1 MSERVQP
8 RDPRRHR
15 RDETGS
21 GRRGGGGGLVFG
33 FLLLVA
39 GVLFLFDNIGMA
51 DIEPYYEWWPLALI
65 AIGIG
70 ELFGGS
76 RSGAAIWL
84 AIGGWFL
91 LNNFE
96 VIDANPFEILWPAL
110 WIAVGG
116 ILVWQSLTQ
125 PRIVPGGE
133 RMSAL
138 AVMAGN
144 VQRAAGASVRS
155 VQATAVMGGCEID
168 LRKMAPGERET
179 VVDLF
184 AMWGGIEIQIPEGWA
199 LINHVTPIL
208 AAVEDKTAPAAPD
221 APRVVLRGTL
231 VMGGVE
237 VRN

>member
-1 MSERVQP
+1 MSEPV
-8 RDPRRHR
+8 HR
-15 RDETGS
+15 RDEPHS
-21 GRRGGGGGLVFG
+21 HRRDDRGRRAGGGGLVFG
-33 FLLLVA
+33 VLLMVA
-39 GVLFLFDNIGMA
+39 GVLFLLDNLGMV
-51 DIEPYYEWWPLALI
+51 DVEPYFEWWPLALI

-70 ELFGGS
+70 ELFRGS
-76 RSGAAIWL
+76 RSGAVIWF
-84 AIGGWFL
+84 AVGGWFL
-91 LNNFE
+91 LNNFDL
-96 VIDANPFEILWPAL
+96 IDANPFEILWPAL
-110 WIAVGG
+110 WITVGG
-116 ILVWQSLTQ
+116 ILVWQSFTQ

-133 RMSAL
+133 RMSAF

-144 VQRAAGASVRS
+144 VQRAAGAPVRS
-155 VQATAVMGGCEID
+155 VQATAVMGGCDID
-168 LRKMAPGERET
+168 LRRMAPGDRET

-199 LINHVTPIL
+199 LVNQVTPII